1 MAVDELIQAKKYR
14 LEELKKYQA
23 YYGPNTP
30 YPVIVEIND
39 LEAELQ
45 RLTKADKTRATPPV
59 KKRSLKKKKSQAHF
73 WEFGQLSGPTKDA
86 IATIAFIGLVFLFG
100 SIVFAAYVRTRPR
113 VPVQAPLAYV
123 NPADPAVP
131 TLRPTFTPTSNPN
144 QPLLTEGASDST
156 TYLPTPGEVATEV
169 PTPVPTLT
177 PSATVP
183 PTAAPLPTDTPEP
196 ISLEPEPPSVV
207 AAQPAV
213 APAAPAA
220 PAAAPVAVA
229 STPEPE
235 PTVAPPAPEFPFAM
249 VEQGNREFQRTNY
262 HVITIYVAAVS
273 AGNVPIGGIKV
284 VGDHVPSGRHAES
297 GPSDWNWS
305 AVNCLECD
313 YIKQGNVKFEPG
325 TFEDGVWN
333 IYLADQSGTP
343 LSPVVP
349 LSYSADP
356 EKWVWDF
363 VLFRKNS

>member
-1 MAVDELIQAKKYR
+1 MAVDELIQAKMYR

-45 RLTKADKTRATPPV
+45 RLTRAEKTRSTPPV
-59 KKRSLKKKKSQAHF
+59 KRSTSKKKKSQVHF
-73 WEFGQLSGPTKDA
+73 WEFWRLSGKTKDA

-100 SIVFAAYVRTRPR
+100 SIIFAAYIRTRPR
-113 VPVQAPLAYV
+113 AAADSAVVYV
-123 NPADPAVP
+123 NPADPAIP
-131 TLRPTFTPTSNPN
+131 TLRPTFTPTSSPD
-144 QPLLTEGASDST
+144 QALLTEGATDST

-183 PTAAPLPTDTPEP
+183 PTAVPLPTDTPEAAP
-196 ISLEPEPPSVV
+196 VVSEPAPV

-220 PAAAPVAVA
+220 AAPVAVA
-229 STPEPE
+229 PTPEP
-235 PTVAPPAPEFPFAM
+235 TAPPPPPAAQFPFTMA
-249 VEQGNREFQRTNY
+249 EQGNREFQRTNY

-273 AGNVPIGGIKV
+273 AGNIPIGGIKV

-305 AVNCLECD
+305 AVNCLDCD
-313 YIKQGNVKFEPG
+313 YVKQGNVKFEPG